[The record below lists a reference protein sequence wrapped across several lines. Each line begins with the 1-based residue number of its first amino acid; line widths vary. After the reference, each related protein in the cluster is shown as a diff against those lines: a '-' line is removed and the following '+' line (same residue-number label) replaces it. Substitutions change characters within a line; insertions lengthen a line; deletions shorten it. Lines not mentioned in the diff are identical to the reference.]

1 MSQYKYTT
9 FLGTPRRVHLSD
21 TLLPDFKGMD
31 ILKVIGKNVRFLREL
46 QGYSQEELAE
56 KSGIDRS
63 YVGHVERG
71 ERNLSVGNLCLISA
85 ALKVHP
91 STLFIEGVFSWEGE
105 ISKK

>member
-1 MSQYKYTT
+1 
-9 FLGTPRRVHLSD
+9 
-21 TLLPDFKGMD
+21 MD
-31 ILKVIGKNVRFLREL
+31 MLRVIGKNVRFLRES

-71 ERNLSVGNLCLISA
+71 ERNVSVGNLCLISA

-91 STLFIEGVFSWEGE
+91 SMLFIEDGFRWDGLP
-105 ISKK
+105 KK

>member
-1 MSQYKYTT
+1 
-9 FLGTPRRVHLSD
+9 
-21 TLLPDFKGMD
+21 MD
-31 ILKVIGKNVRFLREL
+31 ILKVIGKNVRFLREQ

-91 STLFIEGVFSWEGE
+91 STLFIEDVFRWEGK
-105 ISKK
+105 ISK